1 MEIITIS
8 LHQLQLQSLS
18 SHVSLSS
25 STVNTLKED
34 ESSTGV
40 LKESNSREL
49 NSNEELGRDVV
60 VLESPSLLELDDSN
74 SSFQELNII

>member
-1 MEIITIS
+1 MEIISIS